1 MLKSHVFY
9 MNFSFIFTFHISTIF
24 SKNFMLTKFLTSLWW
39 CHNPNSNQEKG
50 FENIETIYYILLK
63 YILVSNKIK
72 FDVDKKMIL
81 NGHDIKLKWRKP
93 GVFVNMLRPNS
104 QYNGKGAWQQ
114 IYPWPLFCF
123 WPLTLTY
130 TFLLGYEIH
139 DHQKSLPLFQ

>member
-1 MLKSHVFY
+1 MF
-9 MNFSFIFTFHISTIF
+9 FTWIFHIHIHISYLNNILEEF
-24 SKNFMLTKFLTSLWW
+24 YANKVPYLALVMPQSQFQPRKGLWKYRN
-39 CHNPNSNQEKG
+39 HLL
-50 FENIETIYYILLK
+50 LLK

-72 FDVDKKMIL
+72 FDIDKKMIL

-104 QYNGKGAWQQ
+104 QYIGKGAWQQ